1 MIRSQWP
8 LSITIYRIWTSQT
21 KMGAVIDFCYNFIFS
36 RIYITHLILWH
47 LRMTNVNTKLKKT
60 TNHKTLRW
68 ANFVLSRNVGYSKR
82 VCATLTIQFWY
93 ISTDIGLCI
102 FPVKRRHEK
111 EIKGTHKRI
120 CYKKHHQ
127 QLLNHSTS
135 KKM

>member
-1 MIRSQWP
+1 MLTQ
-8 LSITIYRIWTSQT
+8 
-21 KMGAVIDFCYNFIFS
+21 N
-36 RIYITHLILWH
+36 
-47 LRMTNVNTKLKKT
+47 LKKT

-111 EIKGTHKRI
+111 EIKGTHKRMYMLQEASPTVI
-120 CYKKHHQ
+120 EPLDFQK
-127 QLLNHSTS
+127 NVE
-135 KKM
+135 